1 MFRWADVDDLGSVTD
16 EQVID
21 LFDNVRQA
29 VPGLVHKKQMIS
41 AMLSVPRDRDK
52 RIGAP
57 SFHSLCNSWPY
68 LYFPLVRLQVHM
80 YTVVATARCS
90 CPHHYHWVAL
100 YSSGALATAG
110 DGHQVL
116 AQEEA
121 SAGQGSQ
128 EGKRRQAA
136 TGPYQPGTAWASVA
150 QQTNGMCQVT
160 PRLL

>member
-1 MFRWADVDDLGSVTD
+1 MPALAPRLPPQIQLMFRWADVDDLGSVTD

-80 YTVVATARCS
+80 YSVIVIARCS
-90 CPHHYHWVAL
+90 CPHHYPL
-100 YSSGALATAG
+100 GCSL
-110 DGHQVL
+110 L
-116 AQEEA
+116 FR
-121 SAGQGSQ
+121 SACNS
-128 EGKRRQAA
+128 R
-136 TGPYQPGTAWASVA
+136 
-150 QQTNGMCQVT
+150 
-160 PRLL
+160 